1 MNNDEMKNNVEL
13 LDRLEADLTAA
24 REELEQINIEEKLLE
39 FEQTAFPQV
48 QVMFQTKDPYDKL
61 WRTAYS
67 FTQKHEKWLH
77 GKLAVILWLSVILS
91 EFCSL
96 LSLR

>member
-1 MNNDEMKNNVEL
+1 MNAEHGEEVT
-13 LDRLEADLTAA
+13 EAEQRRTGAA
-24 REELEQINIEEKLLE
+24 RDELEQINIEEKLLE

-48 QVMFQTKDPYDKL
+48 QAMFQSKEPYDKL

-77 GKLAVILWLSVILS
+77 GM
-91 EFCSL
+91 
-96 LSLR
+96 